1 VKPHDPALLPA
12 TNGILQEFADLLR
25 VITLA
30 GADHEITAPEARD
43 IRARWEDLKSVTEA
57 FVHAAEGERFAAP
70 EARNVELR
78 MTDETEPT
86 GTSAVPGLSGGGE

>member
-1 VKPHDPALLPA
+1 MKPHDPALLPA

-30 GADHEITAPEARD
+30 GADHEITAQEARD

-57 FVHAAEGERFAAP
+57 FVHAAEGGRFAAP
-70 EARNVELR
+70 GARN
-78 MTDETEPT
+78 DQ
-86 GTSAVPGLSGGGE
+86 